1 MTKIKLGLIQ
11 MKMQDDAEINLKR
24 TIEKIEKL
32 AENGAQIICTSELFL
47 SQYFCQTKDK
57 KFFNLAEKVPGPT
70 TDILCNI
77 AKTFGIVIVGSF
89 YENADGRLFN
99 TAAVIDADGT
109 FLGKYRKM
117 HIPADEMNGYMEN
130 YYFEPGDMGFKV
142 FKTKFGVIAPM
153 ICYDQWFPEGARLA
167 ALKGAHILVYPTAIG
182 WPLAKRADK
191 AHIDQVE
198 RDSWVTI
205 QRSHGIANNTFV
217 AAINRVGTES
227 GLKFWGTSFVSDP
240 YGEILKKGSSS
251 AEQNLIAEIDLDR
264 IEYRKREWPF
274 LNERRTEISI
284 CDKTTKR

>member
-1 MTKIKLGLIQ
+1 MTKVKLGLIQ

-32 AENGAQIICTSELFL
+32 AANGAQIICTSELFL
-47 SQYFCQTKDK
+47 SPYFCQTKDK
-57 KFFNLAEKVPGPT
+57 KFFDLAEKIPGLT
-70 TDILCNI
+70 TDIFCDI
-77 AKTFGIVIVGSF
+77 AKKLKVVIVGSF
-89 YENADGRLFN
+89 YENSNGRLFN

-117 HIPADEMNGYMEN
+117 HIPADEMNGYMED

-167 ALKGAHILVYPTAIG
+167 ALQGAQILVYPTAIG
-182 WPLAKRADK
+182 WPMAKRSDK
-191 AHIDQVE
+191 KHIDKVE
-198 RDSWVTI
+198 NDSWVTI
-205 QRSHGIANNTFV
+205 QRSHGIANNVFV
-217 AAINRVGTES
+217 AAINRVGAES

-274 LNERRTEISI
+274 LNERRTEIVV
-284 CDKTTKR
+284 CDKTAKR

>member
-1 MTKIKLGLIQ
+1 MTKVKLGLIQ
-11 MKMQDDAEINLKR
+11 MKMQDEPEINLKR

-32 AENGAQIICTSELFL
+32 AANGAQIICTSELFL
-47 SQYFCQTKDK
+47 SLYFCQTKDK
-57 KFFNLAEKVPGPT
+57 KFFDLAEKVPGRT
-70 TDILCNI
+70 TDIFCDI
-77 AKTFGIVIVGSF
+77 AKKFKIVIVGSF
-89 YENADGRLFN
+89 YENANGRLFN
-99 TAAVIDADGT
+99 TATVIDADGT

-130 YYFEPGDMGFKV
+130 YYFEPGDMGFRV

-167 ALKGAHILVYPTAIG
+167 ALKGAQILVYPTAIG

-191 AHIDQVE
+191 AHIDKAE

-205 QRSHGIANNTFV
+205 QRSHGIANNVFV

-240 YGEILKKGSSS
+240 YGEILKKGSST

-274 LNERRTEISI
+274 LNERRTEILI
-284 CDKTTKR
+284 CDKTAKR